1 MPTAT
6 HTDNN
11 SISLTSSGLDSD
23 EFVPLVS
30 FIYDGLKILDAS
42 AEIFEY
48 ENETIAYNKEEDSEL
63 SKHINSYPHASGY
76 KIYERTTKK
85 EKVTFPLYITKGN
98 KESDDDDG
106 VVTVR
111 LSEEIE
117 GVTIKSKEEFK
128 VKYDTDYTLELELKC
143 KEGNIFYVD
152 FYAKDDDDDDWEI
165 GGYTVNDKTGK
176 LKNIHCGRIKIIK
189 EATCICDDADWPALY
204 NMVLE
209 IDKVRYSSK
218 TIIPWLPDGT
228 ERECYHYALHQLR
241 VLGYTLI
248 SERWNKKWDGTK
260 ELNDDIFQLKL
271 DSDVAGMKKGPQK
284 EMFKKSLTYLK
295 QAMQLKTPVMVG
307 LNYKEGYAN
316 DDLTTDHFG
325 VITGSGRDKDGR
337 LFFNVTDNYYSS
349 QKFYCKC
356 DVFGI
361 KSADGRMEISQIRKS
376 KKY

>member
-1 MPTAT
+1 MP
-6 HTDNN
+6 
-11 SISLTSSGLDSD
+11 L
-23 EFVPLVS
+23 FS

-111 LSEEIE
+111 LSEKIE

-143 KEGNIFYVD
+143 KEGNIFYVN

-176 LKNIHCGRIKIIK
+176 LKNIHCGRIKVIYFTQDPRTFSKVEFNIYK
-189 EATCICDDADWPALY
+189 AYISYNDSLTGDYGYNESDKHDCVTAVNRSLRKLFNDKTISAKANMDDQMQKMISLDYALDK
-204 NMVLE
+204 LE
-209 IDKVRYSSK
+209 IEFQDSTGKK
-218 TIIPWLPDGT
+218 TNGATNPQGFLNKKLTDTLNENLAGN
-228 ERECYHYALHQLR
+228 
-241 VLGYTLI
+241 LGYYFFGMSVMDGFHSVMIVVNKI
-248 SERWNKKWDGTK
+248 SNTEIKYNIFDQHGSV
-260 ELNDDIFQLKL
+260 LNNTNSWYSHSETNQWLL
-271 DSDVAGMKKGPQK
+271 EYVSYGSPTRSG
-284 EMFKKSLTYLK
+284 ENG
-295 QAMQLKTPVMVG
+295 KT
-307 LNYKEGYAN
+307 
-316 DDLTTDHFG
+316 TTT
-325 VITGSGRDKDGR
+325 ITQIKHKD
-337 LFFNVTDNYYSS
+337 
-349 QKFYCKC
+349 
-356 DVFGI
+356 
-361 KSADGRMEISQIRKS
+361 EI
-376 KKY
+376 